1 VRKVL
6 ALAGLT
12 VAALLV
18 GAPSASAS
26 SCLHG
31 PSSLPVYGPI
41 DYVEMCIDNPLE
53 GVLR

>member
-1 VRKVL
+1 MRKVL
-6 ALAGLT
+6 ALTGLT

-18 GAPSASAS
+18 GAPAANAS

-31 PSSLPVYGPI
+31 PSSLPVYGPV
-41 DYVEMCIDNPLE
+41 DYVEMCIDNPLD